1 MKSYRA
7 ALLIVISMFVITRG
21 QTTDSHV
28 RTEYLPKVKMT
39 KVETDAMFV
48 INTPEQ
54 FMQLSLVAR
63 YPTQQLVKPPKTVN
77 ITIFSNSP
85 RLMYESTKDQN
96 LTVVTDGETW
106 KAGELTYWSGKGERT
121 KAGQEIFVN
130 EKRPGLGLE
139 NPLPASALVREGK
152 DIDRLYMEWLLIDL
166 KMEQFAKIARAG
178 TVEFQIGKTRFQFTE
193 NQMNTVR
200 AFASRITP

>member
-1 MKSYRA
+1 MKLYLP
-7 ALLIVISMFVITRG
+7 ALLILISMFVITPG

-39 KVETDAMFV
+39 KVETDMMFV

-54 FMQLSLVAR
+54 FMQLSLEAR
-63 YPTQQLVKPPKTVN
+63 YPKQQLVTPPKTINV
-77 ITIFSNSP
+77 IIFSNSP
-85 RLMYESTKDQN
+85 RLIYESTKDQN
-96 LTVVTDGETW
+96 LTVVTDGESW

-130 EKRPGLGLE
+130 EKRAGLGLE
-139 NPLPASALVREGK
+139 NPLPAGARVREGK
-152 DIDRLYMEWLLIDL
+152 DIDGLYMEWLSINL
-166 KMEQFAKIARAG
+166 KWEQFTKIATAK

-200 AFASRITP
+200 AFASHLTP